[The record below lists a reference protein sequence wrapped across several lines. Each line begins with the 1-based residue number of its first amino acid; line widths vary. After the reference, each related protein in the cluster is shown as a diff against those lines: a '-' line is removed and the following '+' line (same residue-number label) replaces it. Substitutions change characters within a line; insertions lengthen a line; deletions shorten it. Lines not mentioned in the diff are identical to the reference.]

1 MELVL
6 FILNLTGVIVTAV
19 VNHQYNMNNIT
30 GTLFFT
36 LQGSILLIEIISL
49 VIALKNS
56 GSITEEIAVNKANKK
71 EGESKKQAL
80 GVKRVLNYI
89 VITIIIVG
97 MSYLLTVAANNQVIT
112 NYQDELLNNRLLEEE
127 ADSGEFLDFDEEDED
142 DEDFYADANYEYIEE
157 NTTSNEVD

>member
-157 NTTSNEVD
+157 NTTSNAID